1 MWRVEAPLLSRSQHG
16 WSRSD
21 GAVIVIDD
29 GRLSQVL
36 TSSSASD
43 PSPDRGSGARIAK
56 LEVPAGSVIV
66 PGLRDPHLH
75 LRSMA
80 AARLSVDCSAAQSMT
95 QLLAQLN
102 SAADL
107 RSDTEWLR
115 GWGYDEANLAERRAP
130 SVDELDRACGRRPVV
145 LHHRTGHVAVLNRA
159 ALDALG
165 VEQFGAPGRGADG
178 VERSIDGRATGTL
191 IEARRLLG
199 GVPEMPTAAIDAA
212 MSDVSRRLSQQ
223 GVTALT
229 DATATNALSDLAEL
243 DSWLRR
249 GIVQQRVTVLLAVSA
264 VADAESAGVTTLAS
278 PSDRASSCRV
288 VGAKIS
294 AAAGDIFDQI
304 AHARHYGWPVA
315 VHATQIDEL
324 EAALSA
330 VEKFGAPAWG
340 RDRIEHL
347 GLALPEQILRLAA
360 SGAAVVSNPAFL
372 AERGHK
378 YVENLSS
385 VEAEWLYPVHSLIA
399 RGITVAAASD
409 GPVTLAGP
417 LDSARAAVDRVVRWG
432 AAAGQVIARSER
444 VSAELAL
451 AMITTAPAELAG
463 DYPSLRRGGVADFTI
478 LDRDPRTA
486 LSEVGIVATV
496 VAGEVTA
503 VGAGLDPSIL
513 VPPRIYD
520 SM

>member
-1 MWRVEAPLLSRSQHG
+1 MWRVEAPLLSRSQPG
-16 WSRSD
+16 WSRFD
-21 GAVIVIDD
+21 GAVIVIDG
-29 GRLSQVL
+29 GRLSQVSVSRSL
-36 TSSSASD
+36 D
-43 PSPDRGSGARIAK
+43 PSPDRGTGARIAK
-56 LEVPAGSVIV
+56 LEIPAGSVIV

-95 QLLAQLN
+95 QLLAHLN

-107 RSDTEWLR
+107 RSDTQWLR
-115 GWGYDEANLAERRAP
+115 GWGYDEANLIERRAP
-130 SVDELDRACGRRPVV
+130 SIDELDRACGRRPVV

-165 VEQFGAPGRGADG
+165 VEQLGAPGRGADG
-178 VERSIDGRATGTL
+178 VERSGDGRATGIL
-191 IEARRLLG
+191 IEARRLLTS
-199 GVPEMPTAAIDAA
+199 VPALPPTAIDAA
-212 MSDVSRRLSQQ
+212 VSAVSRRLSEQ
-223 GVTALT
+223 GVTAVT
-229 DATATNALSDLAEL
+229 DATATNGLSDLAEL

-249 GIVQQRVTVLLAVSA
+249 GLVQQRVTALLAASA
-264 VADAESAGVTTLAS
+264 VADAVSAGVPTLAT
-278 PSDRASSCRV
+278 PSDGASPCRV

-304 AHARHYGWPVA
+304 AHARQYGWPVA
-315 VHATQIDEL
+315 VHATEIDEL

-330 VEKFGAPAWG
+330 IENLGAPAWG

-385 VEAEWLYPVHSLIA
+385 VEAEWLYPVHSLVA

-417 LDSARAAVDRVVRWG
+417 LDSARAAVDRVVRRG

-444 VSAELAL
+444 VDATLAL
-451 AMITTAPAELAG
+451 AMITTAAAELAG
-463 DYPSLRRGGVADFTI
+463 DHPSLRRGGAADFTI

-496 VAGEVTA
+496 VAGEITA

>member
-1 MWRVEAPLLSRSQHG
+1 MWRVEAPLLSQSQHG
-16 WSRSD
+16 WSRFD
-21 GAVIVIDD
+21 GAVIVVD
-29 GRLSQVL
+29 GARLSQVL
-36 TSSSASD
+36 ASSSASD

-107 RSDTEWLR
+107 RSDREWLR

-199 GVPEMPTAAIDAA
+199 GVPAMPTAAIDAA

-249 GIVQQRVTVLLAVSA
+249 EIVQQRVTALLAVSA

-294 AAAGDIFDQI
+294 VAAGDIFDQV
-304 AHARHYGWPVA
+304 ALARQYGWPVA
-315 VHATQIDEL
+315 VHATEIDEL

-409 GPVTLAGP
+409 GPVTVAGP